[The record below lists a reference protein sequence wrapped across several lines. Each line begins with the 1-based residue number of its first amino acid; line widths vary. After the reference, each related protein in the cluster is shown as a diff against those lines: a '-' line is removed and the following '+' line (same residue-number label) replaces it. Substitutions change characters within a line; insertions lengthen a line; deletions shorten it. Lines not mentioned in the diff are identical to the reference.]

1 MRRTATTSLEAFY
14 GTPATYLQDREKQ
27 VLAAFSSPDDTHTRQ
42 QLVRLVGMPINA
54 ICGRVRSLL
63 DKNALVVRGELRC
76 ANTGKYRELLGLPER
91 GNE

>member
-14 GTPATYLQDREKQ
+14 STPAITLQDREKQ
-27 VLAAFSSPDDTHTRQ
+27 VLAAFSGPDDTHTRQ

-63 DKNALVVRGELRC
+63 DKNALVVRGEIKC
-76 ANTGKYRELLGLPER
+76 HTTGKYRELLVLPE
-91 GNE
+91 EH